1 MKAVIIKLNHQKA
14 IDELGQAQL
23 DNMYYKIDRIYAG
36 VWNMKKVDN
45 KTFPFPD
52 EEAVIYCGDL
62 EYQELVGASIGI
74 KKYFTW
80 LKRYAVIWNLYDSS
94 DGEME
99 DLIEGLFHS
108 EL

>member
-14 IDELGQAQL
+14 IEELGQAQL

-36 VWNMKKVDN
+36 VWN
-45 KTFPFPD
+45 
-52 EEAVIYCGDL
+52 
-62 EYQELVGASIGI
+62 
-74 KKYFTW
+74 
-80 LKRYAVIWNLYDSS
+80 LYDSS